1 MIKWVAAMVFA
12 AAVITGASLR
22 AQPVSDQASGPAD
35 PCATAGDARFKSA
48 SKTRCE
54 GFWNVYASIP
64 GGDVWWFDNKNGDD
78 PKAAAIQA
86 EIDRNAAVVLRKLSA
101 AASPRMF
108 RYRIGS
114 TASKRTWH
122 VHSKP
127 YPSSQRP
134 GRSSPRPR
142 LAASTAMRS
151 SPSTNSLVTIRARR
165 TGGGSANLSERAAA
179 LPCLDAKPTPRPW
192 SLPPRS
198 STPNTIR
205 YKVMEMFAIL
215 LHQRRGMG
223 DPEVRS
229 APRRNPARTI

>member
-86 EIDRNAAVVLRKLSA
+86 EIDRNAAVVQRKLERCGVTSYVSLSDWFDGFKA
-101 AASPRMF
+101 DSV
-108 RYRIGS
+108 I
-114 TASKRTWH
+114 

-127 YPSSQRP
+127 YPSSQTA
-134 GRSSPRPR
+134 GAE
-142 LAASTAMRS
+142 LAK
-151 SPSTNSLVTIRARR
+151 
-165 TGGGSANLSERAAA
+165 
-179 LPCLDAKPTPRPW
+179 AKACGVNGYAKF
-192 SLPPRS
+192 SV
-198 STPNTIR
+198 
-205 YKVMEMFAIL
+205 YQFA
-215 LHQRRGMG
+215 GN
-223 DPEVRS
+223 D
-229 APRRNPARTI
+229 